1 MSNRSAEI
9 TAAYDA
15 ATPGLGAGHALE
27 AKRWDTK
34 ANEQDNKQHWNSAEN
49 IDIDCCKN
57 SKRGNCRGARCAH

>member
-27 AKRWDTK
+27 AKLIGPAAYAASPVTPHRPLSDSPCW
-34 ANEQDNKQHWNSAEN
+34 
-49 IDIDCCKN
+49 
-57 SKRGNCRGARCAH
+57 